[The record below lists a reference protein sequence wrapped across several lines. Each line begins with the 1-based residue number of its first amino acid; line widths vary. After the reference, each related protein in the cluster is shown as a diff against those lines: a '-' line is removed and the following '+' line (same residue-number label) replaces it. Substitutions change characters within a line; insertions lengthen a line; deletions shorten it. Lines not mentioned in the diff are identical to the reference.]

1 MLSDLFK
8 SISFILSVANLA
20 LAADITDISSD
31 GLGCIATIASSSI
44 GFNANFYS
52 YSLTDSI
59 NFNDN
64 NWIANSFTD
73 YCLSA
78 SATGVTDP
86 IFSFPAVSATDVS
99 LYGLQSIN
107 LRDTALELTGYFIG
121 MYIYSILIFLFS
133 YFYLFFLE

>member
-1 MLSDLFK
+1 MLSGLFNL
-8 SISFILSVANLA
+8 IPFILSAASLT
-20 LAADITDISSD
+20 LAADITGISSD
-31 GLGCIATIASSSI
+31 AVGCTAAIASSSI

-52 YSLTDSI
+52 YSLTDLI

-64 NWIANSFTD
+64 NWIANSITD
-73 YCLSA
+73 YGLSA

-86 IFSFPAVSATDVS
+86 NFTFSVPSATNVS

-121 MYIYSILIFLFS
+121 M
-133 YFYLFFLE
+133 